1 MSGISSSRRPAAGFT
16 LIELLVVI
24 AIIAILAAIL
34 FPVFAQAREKA
45 RQASCLSNMKQ
56 IGLSLIMYVQDYD
69 ETFPNGR
76 TSPTDSAAQ
85 LAAHYGQGWGG
96 QVYPYVKSAAV
107 YKCPDDSTTTVA
119 ATGANPTLTPV
130 SYLFNYNIPAF
141 ASSIAAQSAPA
152 STVLLAECS
161 GAQVN
166 VVTPGEI
173 PPAIAS
179 ATFSPA
185 GNGLGILTAIDAGTH
200 GTVLFET
207 GATGGYYLSGGT
219 PVVPN
224 TTLFPAARPKGRHS
238 EGAIYAM
245 GDGHAKYLKP
255 GQVSPGAPATASTS
269 AQDTAALRAAGTGN
283 GQFSATFSP
292 N

>member
-1 MSGISSSRRPAAGFT
+1 MSQTSSPRRPASGFT

-85 LAAHYGQGWGG
+85 LAAHYGQGWGAE
-96 QVYPYVKSAAV
+96 VYPYVKNAQV
-107 YKCPDDSTTTVA
+107 YKCPDDATTTVA
-119 ATGANPTLTPV
+119 ANGANPALTPV
-130 SYLFNYNIPAF
+130 SYLYNYNIPAF
-141 ASSIAAQSAPA
+141 ASSIAAQTAPA

-166 VVTPGEI
+166 VVTPGEV

-200 GTVLFET
+200 GTVVFET
-207 GATGGYYLSGGT
+207 GATGGYYISGGT

-224 TTLFPAARPKGRHS
+224 TALFVAARPKGRHS

-255 GQVSPGAPATASTS
+255 GAVSPGAPATSPS
-269 AQDTAALRAAGTGN
+269 NPQDTGTLRAAGTSG
-283 GQFSATFSP
+283 GQFAITFST